1 MNQATNIGTVEAAL
15 RRSEREKDL
24 EKQVPCLDLPLSLS
38 ASVSSS
44 LSCCQLVKAKR
55 DKDKSLKL
63 LIQIIGKVRE
73 GERGKGGSA
82 VDP

>member
-24 EKQVPCLDLPLSLS
+24 EKQVTRLLISCASLFIL
-38 ASVSSS
+38 AVSRS
-44 LSCCQLVKAKR
+44 QLIKAKR

-63 LIQIIGKVRE
+63 LIQIIGKV
-73 GERGKGGSA
+73 SSS
-82 VDP
+82 